1 MKNMLIKS
9 SMSVVVATVLIGCGG
24 GGGGGSDTS
33 SELNNSKNNFVTTE
47 SQDDF
52 PPNPPAEMTGENEIP
67 ATDNN
72 GSDVEKKKDYDS
84 NQIVAQDPPPSP
96 PPNMGSDIPSV
107 DNSSMTKNEELSH
120 SSKVISFNSN
130 QFILGD
136 DEVSISEGSFTDVIL
151 ENNNSLS
158 TVSFALE
165 NLNNNQFETN
175 LTLKLIPVEENG
187 SLNFDDFVILGLTQ
201 LNVEGNNLTETEAS
215 KIKAYTQNSS
225 INKDLKSGIIIN
237 DENQTSIS
245 LTKIFDEIQLDNSKQ
260 LSDYLKS
267 GNKYQIIVGFSNLDE
282 FKDGINVKDKILEG
296 LNKDSDFALNIENML
311 SNETKGFYGNF
322 QIQ

>member
-1 MKNMLIKS
+1 MKNILLRN

-33 SELNNSKNNFVTTE
+33 SELNNSKNNFITTE

-52 PPNPPAEMTGENEIP
+52 PPNPPAEMTGENNIP

-72 GSDVEKKKDYDS
+72 DSNVEKQNDYDS
-84 NQIVAQDPPPSP
+84 DKIVAQDPPPSP
-96 PPNMGSDIPSV
+96 PPNIGGDVPSG
-107 DNSSMTKNEELSH
+107 DSNSTTTNEELSQ

-130 QFILGD
+130 QLILGEND
-136 DEVSISEGSFTDVIL
+136 VSISEGSFTDVIL

-187 SLNFDDFVILGLTQ
+187 SLNFNDSVILGLTQ
-201 LNVEGNNLTETEAS
+201 LNLEGNNLTETETS
-215 KIKAYTQNSS
+215 EIKAYTQNNS
-225 INKDLKSGIIIN
+225 INKDLKTGIIIN

-245 LTKIFDEIQLDNSKQ
+245 LANIFDEIQLDNSKQ

-282 FKDGINVKDKILEG
+282 FKDGTNVKDKILEG
-296 LNKDSDFALNIENML
+296 LNKNSDFALNIENML